1 MMRIATLFFSK
12 TRWFSKPTW
21 ILTSAVLL
29 WAAIPALAQEDP
41 YGEAFAKVLQ
51 EGDSAARRAK
61 DALPAFEAV
70 TLEGERLSQGSFAGT
85 VLLIDFWGTW
95 CPPCVASIP
104 HLQTLHERSEKD
116 PFVLLSIS
124 NDHDG
129 DALRSFVAKH
139 DMNWPQVWDE
149 DRELTRRIFRISRY
163 PTFVVV
169 GHDGK
174 VRYQQSGW
182 GSEVERQLDAEVGRA
197 IRAAKKAAKT
207 AR

>member
-1 MMRIATLFFSK
+1 MMRPAIRLLSK
-12 TRWFSKPTW
+12 ARWFSKEW
-21 ILTSAVLL
+21 WLLTAVALL
-29 WAAIPALAQEDP
+29 LAAPASAQEDP
-41 YGEAFAKVLQ
+41 YGEAFSKVLKD
-51 EGDSAARRAK
+51 GGWRSAK

-70 TLEGERLSQGSFAGT
+70 TLEGERLTNESFAGK

-129 DALRSFVAKH
+129 DVLKDFVAEH
-139 DMNWPQVWDE
+139 DMAWPQVWDE
-149 DRELTRRIFRISRY
+149 DRELTRRVFRINRY
-163 PTFVVV
+163 PTFVLV

-182 GSEVERQLDAEVGRA
+182 GSQVEHQLDTEVERA
-197 IRAAKKAAKT
+197 IRAAKKATKK